1 MNIQNV
7 HYLNFKNFFFLG
19 YVDIEDNIKGNI
31 PLYYFEN
38 IMGMLLLNVL

>member
-1 MNIQNV
+1 MFYERSKRPLLI
-7 HYLNFKNFFFLG
+7 LFLLLG
-19 YVDIEDNIKGNI
+19 YVDIEDNNKGNI